1 MLIQLTPELESRAIR
16 LHSEAII
23 VDGHCDT
30 LSNLATGKRRLSEES
45 ADGHLDLPRLKR
57 GGGNVQ
63 FFAAYIESE
72 YKPER
77 ALKRALQLL
86 DLFFREMEANSQ
98 WISIVRNSDEIN
110 QALLEKKFAALLT
123 IEGGEVLDGD
133 LGILRLLYRL
143 GVRSI
148 TLTWNQRNQ
157 IADGIGERRT
167 GGGLTGFGLEVVKE
181 MNRLGM
187 LIDVSHISEAGFWDV
202 LKYSTKPVAAT
213 HSNCQGIC
221 SHPRNL
227 SDEQIKALDAQGGI
241 MGMNFYPAFIS
252 GNQASLDDLLDHID
266 YIRNLVGTQVI
277 GLGSDFDGIDSTPLG
292 LEDVTQLPNL
302 TRGLVAR
309 DYSDGEIRGILGANF
324 LRVIKEVVT

>member
-1 MLIQLTPELESRAIR
+1 MTIQLTPELEGRAIR
-16 LHSEAII
+16 LHNEAII

-30 LSNLATGKRRLSEES
+30 LSQLAAGERRLGEES
-45 ADGHLDLPRLKR
+45 QKGHLDLPRLKK

-63 FFAAYIESE
+63 FFAAFIESE

-77 ALKRALQLL
+77 ALKRTLQLL
-86 DLFFREMEANSQ
+86 DIFFREMEANCQ
-98 WISIVRNSDEIN
+98 GITLVRNLVEIN
-110 QALLEKKFAALLT
+110 QAMLEKKIAAFLT
-123 IEGGEVLDGD
+123 IEGGEVLEGD

-167 GGGLTGFGLEVVKE
+167 EGGLTDFGVAVVKE

-213 HSNCQGIC
+213 HSNCQGLC
-221 SHPRNL
+221 PHPRNL
-227 SDEQIKALDAQGGI
+227 SDEQIKALAAQGGI
-241 MGMNFYPAFIS
+241 MGMNFYPPFIS
-252 GNQASLDDLLDHID
+252 SKITTLDDLLAHID

-277 GLGSDFDGIDSTPLG
+277 GLGSDFDGIDTTPVG
-292 LEDVTQLPNL
+292 LEDVTKLPNL

-309 DYSDGEIRGILGANF
+309 DYSDGEIRGILGVNF
-324 LRVIKEVVT
+324 LRVLKEVVL